1 MEMGFNNKN
10 MKKNKKYLK
19 IIKSIESARG
29 RNNINWMNILRL
41 ALKIAPIEAKKI
53 LKNINLQD
61 RKISQLLKKLE
72 K

>member
-1 MEMGFNNKN
+1 MEMGFDNKN

-19 IIKSIESARG
+19 IIKSIESARSK
-29 RNNINWMNILRL
+29 NNIHWMNILRL
-41 ALKIAPIEAKKI
+41 ALKTAPIEAKKI

-61 RKISQLLKKLE
+61 KKISQLLKKLE